1 VKRHATTRSAAD
13 PSSERQSSERWYHQ
27 PVAWLG
33 AGLLFASIAGCI
45 GMVVL
50 AARYPDDPLPVS
62 SERLLRMPATHPNG
76 GP

>member
-1 VKRHATTRSAAD
+1 MKRPATTSTAD
-13 PSSERQSSERWYHQ
+13 TPGERWYHQ

-50 AARYPDDPLPVS
+50 AARYPDEPLPITG
-62 SERLLRMPATHPNG
+62 ERLLKMPASHADG